1 MGKAMIVGVVCGA
14 LGLAASGMASAY
26 GLGEREPEYADVLAV
41 QPVREEGG
49 APRDA
54 CREVEMSRPAEVKD
68 QQQIAGTLIGAVA
81 GGLLG
86 SQVGSGSGK
95 KLAAVAGA
103 VAGGYAGN
111 KIQETLQ
118 ARNTQTTTETRCDGV
133 AGNGYDYGVVGYD
146 VKYRLGQEVG
156 WVRMDHDPGAQIPV
170 RNGRLQLDREEPSP
184 VW

>member
-54 CREVEMSRPAEVKD
+54 CREVEVSRPAEVKD
-68 QQQIAGTLIGAVA
+68 QQQIVGTLIGAVA

-118 ARNTQTTTETRCDGV
+118 ARNTQTATETRCDGV
-133 AGNGYDYGVVGYD
+133 AGNGHDYGVVGYD

-156 WVRMDHDPGAQIPV
+156 WVRMDHDPGARIPL
-170 RNGRLQLDREEPSP
+170 RNGRLLLDREEASS

>member
-1 MGKAMIVGVVCGA
+1 MGKVVIVGVVLGA
-14 LGLAASGMASAY
+14 VGLVTTGAASAY
-26 GLGEREPEYADVLAV
+26 GLGDREPEYADVLAV
-41 QPVREEGG
+41 QPVRDDSG
-49 APRDA
+49 APREV
-54 CREVEMSRPAEVKD
+54 CREVEVNRPGQVKG
-68 QQQIAGTLIGAVA
+68 QSQIAGTLIGAVA

-86 SQVGSGSGK
+86 SQIGGGDGK

-111 KIQETLQ
+111 KIQETMQ
-118 ARNTQTTTETRCDGV
+118 ARDIQTATETRCDTV
-133 AGNGYDYGVVGYD
+133 ADSGYGMVGYD

-170 RNGRLQLDREEPSP
+170 RNGRLLLTHEESTP

>member
-1 MGKAMIVGVVCGA
+1 MSKAMIVGVVCGA
-14 LGLAASGMASAY
+14 LGLVASGMASAY

-54 CREVEMSRPAEVKD
+54 CREVEVSRPGQVKD

-86 SQVGSGSGK
+86 SQIGSGGGK

-111 KIQETLQ
+111 KVQETMQ
-118 ARNTQTTTETRCDGV
+118 ARNTQTTTETRCDSGEDSD
-133 AGNGYDYGVVGYD
+133 NGVVGYD

-156 WVRMDHDPGAQIPV
+156 WVRMDHEPGTRIPV
-170 RNGRLQLDREEPSP
+170 RNGRLLLTREESSS

>member
-41 QPVREEGG
+41 QPVGEEGG

-54 CREVEMSRPAEVKD
+54 CREVEVSRPAEVKD

-133 AGNGYDYGVVGYD
+133 AGNGYD

-156 WVRMDHDPGAQIPV
+156 WVRMDHDPGARIPV
-170 RNGRLQLDREEPSP
+170 HNGRLRLDREEPSP

>member
-1 MGKAMIVGVVCGA
+1 MSKAMIVGVVLGA
-14 LGLAASGMASAY
+14 VGLMASGVVSAY
-26 GLGEREPEYADVLAV
+26 PLDEREPEYADVLAV
-41 QPVREEGG
+41 QPIRDDGG
-49 APRDA
+49 APREA
-54 CREVEMSRPAEVKD
+54 CREVEVSRPAQVAD
-68 QQQIAGTLIGAVA
+68 QHQIAGTLIGAVA

-86 SQVGSGSGK
+86 SQIGGGGGK

-118 ARNTQTTTETRCDGV
+118 ARNTQTGTETRCDSMAEG
-133 AGNGYDYGVVGYD
+133 GGGVVGYD

-156 WVRMDHDPGAQIPV
+156 WVRMDHQPGARIPV
-170 RNGRLQLDREEPSP
+170 RNGRLLLTREEASA